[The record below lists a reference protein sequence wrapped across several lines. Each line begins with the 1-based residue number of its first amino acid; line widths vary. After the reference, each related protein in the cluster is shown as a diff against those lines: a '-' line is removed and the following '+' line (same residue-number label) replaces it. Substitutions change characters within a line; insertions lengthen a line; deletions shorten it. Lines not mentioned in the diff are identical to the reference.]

1 MADTRPRPPAAPT
14 PPASGPD
21 GDGEALQTTE
31 HGVKVHEVRDTT
43 TEREFTVQRRS
54 QTQMVIRRFMAHK
67 LAVGSLVVFVLVV
80 IISLVGGR
88 FWKYGYADITD
99 EFSSP
104 PSLEHPMGTDDIGH
118 DSLAQVLRGAQ
129 KSVQVALMVALLATT
144 LGTVIGALA
153 GYYRGWVD
161 SALMRFTDLVLTI
174 PSIAI
179 LAVLASTVASQAGN
193 WFFIGLVLA
202 LLQWTY
208 IARVVRGT
216 FLSLREK
223 EFVEAARALG
233 ASDSRIMFRHLLP
246 NASGSIIVNA
256 TITVAIAILAVLAS
270 TVASQAGNWFFIG
283 LILALL
289 QWTYIARVVRGT
301 FLSLREKE
309 FVEAARALGASDTRI
324 MFRHLLPNATGSII
338 VNATVTVAIAILL
351 ETALSFL
358 GLGIKP
364 PDTSLGLLV
373 STGQQAATTRP
384 WLFYFPGLVII
395 VIALTINFVG
405 DGLRDAF
412 DPTQTRV
419 RA

>member
-1 MADTRPRPPAAPT
+1 MADTRPRPPET
-14 PPASGPD
+14 RSTVEETENGQ
-21 GDGEALQTTE
+21 ELQTTE
-31 HGVKVHEVRDTT
+31 HGVQVHEVSQTT
-43 TEREFTVQRRS
+43 TEREFTVVRRS

-67 LAVGSLVVFVLVV
+67 LAVGSLVVFLLVV
-80 IISLVGGR
+80 VVSLIGGR

-118 DSLAQVLRGAQ
+118 DSFAQVLRGAQ
-129 KSVQVALMVALLATT
+129 KSVQVALMVAFLATT
-144 LGTVIGALA
+144 IGAVIGALA

-179 LAVLASTVASQAGN
+179 LAVLAATLADQAGN
-193 WFFIGLVLA
+193 WFFVGLVLA
-202 LLQWTY
+202 LLLWVY

-233 ASDSRIMFRHLLP
+233 ASDARIMFRHLLP
-246 NASGSIIVNA
+246 NAAGS
-256 TITVAIAILAVLAS
+256 L
-270 TVASQAGNWFFIG
+270 
-283 LILALL
+283 
-289 QWTYIARVVRGT
+289 
-301 FLSLREKE
+301 
-309 FVEAARALGASDTRI
+309 
-324 MFRHLLPNATGSII
+324 I
-338 VNATVTVAIAILL
+338 VNATVMVSIAILT

-358 GLGIKP
+358 GLGIKA

>member
-1 MADTRPRPPAAPT
+1 MADTRPHPPATQPSADV
-14 PPASGPD
+14 A
-21 GDGEALQTTE
+21 GDGQRLQTTE
-31 HGVKVHEVRDTT
+31 HGVQVHEVPSTT
-43 TEREFTVQRRS
+43 TEREFTVVRRS
-54 QTQMVIRRFMAHK
+54 QTQMVIRRFLAHK
-67 LAVGSLVVFVLVV
+67 LAVGSLVVFLLVIV
-80 IISLVGGR
+80 ISLIGGR

-129 KSVQVALMVALLATT
+129 KSVQVALMVAFLATT
-144 LGTVIGALA
+144 IGAVIGALA
-153 GYYRGWVD
+153 GYYRSWVD

-233 ASDSRIMFRHLLP
+233 ASD
-246 NASGSIIVNA
+246 A
-256 TITVAIAILAVLAS
+256 
-270 TVASQAGNWFFIG
+270 
-283 LILALL
+283 
-289 QWTYIARVVRGT
+289 
-301 FLSLREKE
+301 
-309 FVEAARALGASDTRI
+309 RI

-338 VNATVTVAIAILL
+338 VNATVTVAVAILL
-351 ETALSFL
+351 ESALSFL

>member
-1 MADTRPRPPAAPT
+1 MADTRPRPPAAEAPT
-14 PPASGPD
+14 DQAGGVPPD
-21 GDGEALQTTE
+21 LHRTE
-31 HGVKVHEVRDTT
+31 HGVQVHEVPPTT
-43 TEREFTVQRRS
+43 TEREFTVVRRS
-54 QTQMVIRRFMAHK
+54 QTQMIIRRFMAHK
-67 LAVGSLVVFVLVV
+67 LAVGSLVVFVLMV
-80 IISLVGGR
+80 IISLIGGR

-99 EFSSP
+99 EFSSS

-118 DSLAQVLRGAQ
+118 DTLAQVLRGAQ
-129 KSVQVALMVALLATT
+129 KSVQVALMVAFLSTT
-144 LGTVIGALA
+144 FGAFIGALA

-161 SALMRFTDLVLTI
+161 AALMRFTDLILTI

-179 LAVLASTVASQAGN
+179 LAVLAATLADQAGN
-193 WFFIGLVLA
+193 WFFVGLVLS
-202 LLQWTY
+202 LLLWTY

-233 ASDSRIMFRHLLP
+233 ASD
-246 NASGSIIVNA
+246 A
-256 TITVAIAILAVLAS
+256 
-270 TVASQAGNWFFIG
+270 
-283 LILALL
+283 
-289 QWTYIARVVRGT
+289 
-301 FLSLREKE
+301 
-309 FVEAARALGASDTRI
+309 RI

-338 VNATVTVAIAILL
+338 VNATVMVSVAILT

-358 GLGIKP
+358 GLGIKA

-373 STGQQAATTRP
+373 STGTQAATTRP

-412 DPTQTRV
+412 DPTQARV

>member
-1 MADTRPRPPAAPT
+1 MADTRPRPPET
-14 PPASGPD
+14 RPPAGPSGNGQD
-21 GDGEALQTTE
+21 LQTTE
-31 HGVKVHEVRDTT
+31 HGVQVHEVQETT
-43 TEREFTVQRRS
+43 TEREFTVARRS

-80 IISLVGGR
+80 IISLIGGR
-88 FWKYGYADITD
+88 FWKYNYADITD

-104 PSLEHPMGTDDIGH
+104 PSLAHPMGTDDIGH

-129 KSVQVALMVALLATT
+129 KSVQVALLVAFLSTT
-144 LGTVIGALA
+144 VGTVVGAVA

-179 LAVLASTVASQAGN
+179 LAVLAATLADKAGN
-193 WFFIGLVLA
+193 WFFVGVVLA
-202 LLQWTY
+202 LL
-208 IARVVRGT
+208 
-216 FLSLREK
+216 L
-223 EFVEAARALG
+223 
-233 ASDSRIMFRHLLP
+233 
-246 NASGSIIVNA
+246 
-256 TITVAIAILAVLAS
+256 
-270 TVASQAGNWFFIG
+270 
-283 LILALL
+283 
-289 QWTYIARVVRGT
+289 WTYIARVVRGT

-338 VNATVTVAIAILL
+338 VNATIMVSVAILT
-351 ETALSFL
+351 ETALSYL
-358 GLGIKP
+358 GLGIKS
-364 PDTSLGLLV
+364 PDTSLGLLI
-373 STGQQAATTRP
+373 STGQQAAQTRP
-384 WLFYFPGLVII
+384 WLFYFPGLMII

>member
-1 MADTRPRPPAAPT
+1 MADTRPRPPAT
-14 PPASGPD
+14 GPETGQA
-21 GDGEALQTTE
+21 GDGQELHRTE
-31 HGVKVHEVRDTT
+31 HGVQVHEVPATT
-43 TEREFTVQRRS
+43 TEREFTVVRRS
-54 QTQMVIRRFMAHK
+54 QTQMIIRRFMAHK

-80 IISLVGGR
+80 LISLLGGR
-88 FWKYGYADITD
+88 FWKYGYADITE

-104 PSLEHPMGTDDIGH
+104 PSWEHPMGTDDIGH
-118 DSLAQVLRGAQ
+118 DTLAQVLRGSQ
-129 KSVQVALMVALLATT
+129 KSVQVALMVAFLATT
-144 LGTVIGALA
+144 IGSIVGAIA

-179 LAVLASTVASQAGN
+179 LAVLAATVADQAGN

-202 LLQWTY
+202 VLLWT
-208 IARVVRGT
+208 T
-216 FLSLREK
+216 
-223 EFVEAARALG
+223 
-233 ASDSRIMFRHLLP
+233 
-246 NASGSIIVNA
+246 
-256 TITVAIAILAVLAS
+256 
-270 TVASQAGNWFFIG
+270 
-283 LILALL
+283 
-289 QWTYIARVVRGT
+289 IARVVRGT

-338 VNATVTVAIAILL
+338 VNATITVAVAILI
-351 ETALSFL
+351 ETALSYL
-358 GLGIKP
+358 GLGIRP

-373 STGQQAATTRP
+373 NDGQQAATTRP
-384 WLFYFPGLVII
+384 WLFYFPGLII
-395 VIALTINFVG
+395 VIIALTINFIG

>member
-1 MADTRPRPPAAPT
+1 MADTRPRPPETRPT
-14 PPASGPD
+14 IEETGN
-21 GDGEALQTTE
+21 GQELQTTE
-31 HGVKVHEVRDTT
+31 HGVQVHEVPQTT
-43 TEREFTVQRRS
+43 TEREFTVVRRS

-67 LAVGSLVVFVLVV
+67 LAVGSLVVFLLVV
-80 IISLVGGR
+80 VVSLIGGR

-118 DSLAQVLRGAQ
+118 DSFAQVLRGAQ
-129 KSVQVALMVALLATT
+129 KSVQVALMVAFLATT
-144 LGTVIGALA
+144 IGAVIGALA

-179 LAVLASTVASQAGN
+179 LAVLAATVSEQAGN

-202 LLQWTY
+202 LLLWVY

-233 ASDSRIMFRHLLP
+233 ASDARIMFRHLLP
-246 NASGSIIVNA
+246 NAAGS
-256 TITVAIAILAVLAS
+256 L
-270 TVASQAGNWFFIG
+270 
-283 LILALL
+283 
-289 QWTYIARVVRGT
+289 
-301 FLSLREKE
+301 
-309 FVEAARALGASDTRI
+309 
-324 MFRHLLPNATGSII
+324 I
-338 VNATVTVAIAILL
+338 VNATVMVSIAILT

-358 GLGIKP
+358 GLGIRP

>member
-1 MADTRPRPPAAPT
+1 MADTRPPPS
-14 PPASGPD
+14 ASD
-21 GDGEALQTTE
+21 EAGEGQELRQTE
-31 HGVKVHEVRDTT
+31 HGVQVHEVAATT
-43 TEREFTVQRRS
+43 PEREFTVAARS
-54 QTQMVIRRFMAHK
+54 QTSMIVRRFLAHK
-67 LAVGSLVVFVLVV
+67 LAVGSLVVFLIVV
-80 IISLVGGR
+80 VVSLIGGR

-104 PSLEHPMGTDDIGH
+104 PSLAHPMGTDDIGH

-129 KSVQVALMVALLATT
+129 KSVQVALLVAFLSTT
-144 LGTVIGALA
+144 VGTVVGAVA

-179 LAVLASTVASQAGN
+179 LAVLAATLADKAGN
-193 WFFIGLVLA
+193 WFFVGVVLA
-202 LLQWTY
+202 LL
-208 IARVVRGT
+208 
-216 FLSLREK
+216 L
-223 EFVEAARALG
+223 
-233 ASDSRIMFRHLLP
+233 
-246 NASGSIIVNA
+246 
-256 TITVAIAILAVLAS
+256 
-270 TVASQAGNWFFIG
+270 
-283 LILALL
+283 
-289 QWTYIARVVRGT
+289 WTYIARVVRGT

-338 VNATVTVAIAILL
+338 VNATIMVSVAILT
-351 ETALSFL
+351 ETALSYL
-358 GLGIKP
+358 GLGIKA
-364 PDTSLGLLV
+364 PDTSLGLLI
-373 STGQQAATTRP
+373 STGQQAAQTRP
-384 WLFYFPGLVII
+384 WLFYFPGLMII

>member
-1 MADTRPRPPAAPT
+1 MADTRPRPPATPT
-14 PPASGPD
+14 DNG
-21 GDGEALQTTE
+21 GDGQALETTE
-31 HGVKVHEVRDTT
+31 HGVKVHEVAATT
-43 TEREFTVQRRS
+43 TEREFTVVRRS
-54 QTQMVIRRFMAHK
+54 QSQMVIRRFMAHK

-80 IISLVGGR
+80 IVSLIGGR

-99 EFSSP
+99 QFSSP

-118 DSLAQVLRGAQ
+118 DSPAQVLRGAQ
-129 KSVQVALMVALLATT
+129 KSVQVALMVAILATT
-144 LGTVIGALA
+144 IGALIGALA

-233 ASDSRIMFRHLLP
+233 ASD
-246 NASGSIIVNA
+246 
-256 TITVAIAILAVLAS
+256 
-270 TVASQAGNWFFIG
+270 
-283 LILALL
+283 
-289 QWTYIARVVRGT
+289 
-301 FLSLREKE
+301 
-309 FVEAARALGASDTRI
+309 TRI
-324 MFRHLLPNATGSII
+324 MFKHLLPNATGSII
-338 VNATVTVAIAILL
+338 VNATITVAVAILV
-351 ETALSFL
+351 ETALSYL
-358 GLGIKP
+358 GLGIRP
-364 PDTSLGLLV
+364 PDTSLGLLI

-384 WLFYFPGLVII
+384 WLFYFPGLII
-395 VIALTINFVG
+395 VIIALTINFIG

>member
-1 MADTRPRPPAAPT
+1 MADTRPRPPASKAP
-14 PPASGPD
+14 AEAVDD
-21 GDGEALQTTE
+21 GRTLETTE
-31 HGVKVHEVRDTT
+31 HGVHVHEVPATT
-43 TEREFTVQRRS
+43 TEREFTVVRRS

-67 LAVGSLVVFVLVV
+67 LAVGSLVVFLLVV
-80 IISLVGGR
+80 VVSLIGGR

-118 DSLAQVLRGAQ
+118 DSFAQVLRGAQ
-129 KSVQVALMVALLATT
+129 KSVQVALMVAFLATT
-144 LGTVIGALA
+144 IGAVIGALA
-153 GYYRGWVD
+153 GYYRGWID
-161 SALMRFTDLVLTI
+161 AALMRFTDLVLTI

-179 LAVLASTVASQAGN
+179 LAVLAATVTEQAGN

-233 ASDSRIMFRHLLP
+233 ASD
-246 NASGSIIVNA
+246 A
-256 TITVAIAILAVLAS
+256 
-270 TVASQAGNWFFIG
+270 
-283 LILALL
+283 
-289 QWTYIARVVRGT
+289 
-301 FLSLREKE
+301 
-309 FVEAARALGASDTRI
+309 RI

-338 VNATVTVAIAILL
+338 VNATITVAVAILI
-351 ETALSFL
+351 ETALSYL
-358 GLGIKP
+358 GLGIRP
-364 PDTSLGLLV
+364 PDTSLGLLI

-384 WLFYFPGLVII
+384 WLFYFPGLII
-395 VIALTINFVG
+395 VIIALTINFIG

>member
-1 MADTRPRPPAAPT
+1 MADTRPHPSATETGPT
-14 PPASGPD
+14 TDPG
-21 GDGEALQTTE
+21 GDGGRLQTTE
-31 HGVKVHEVRDTT
+31 HGVKVHEVPATT
-43 TEREFTVQRRS
+43 TEREFTVVRRS
-54 QTQMVIRRFMAHK
+54 QTQMVIRRFLAHK
-67 LAVGSLVVFVLVV
+67 LAVGSLVVFLLVV
-80 IISLVGGR
+80 IISLIGGR

-99 EFSSP
+99 QFSTP

-118 DSLAQVLRGAQ
+118 DTLAQVLRGSQ
-129 KSVQVALMVALLATT
+129 KSVQVALMVAFLATT
-144 LGTVIGALA
+144 IGAVIGALA

-161 SALMRFTDLVLTI
+161 SALMRFTDLILTI

-179 LAVLASTVASQAGN
+179 LAVLASVVASEAGN
-193 WFFIGLVLA
+193 WFFIGLV
-202 LLQWTY
+202 
-208 IARVVRGT
+208 
-216 FLSLREK
+216 
-223 EFVEAARALG
+223 
-233 ASDSRIMFRHLLP
+233 
-246 NASGSIIVNA
+246 
-256 TITVAIAILAVLAS
+256 
-270 TVASQAGNWFFIG
+270 
-283 LILALL
+283 LALL

-338 VNATVTVAIAILL
+338 VNATVTVAVAILV
-351 ETALSFL
+351 ETALSYL

-364 PDTSLGLLV
+364 PDTSLGLLI

-384 WLFYFPGLVII
+384 WLFYFPGLMIVI
-395 VIALTINFVG
+395 IALTVNFVG

>member
-43 TEREFTVQRRS
+43 TEREYTVQRLS

-99 EFSSP
+99 QFSSP
-104 PSLEHPMGTDDIGH
+104 PSLAHPMGTDDIGH

-129 KSVQVALMVALLATT
+129 KSVQVALMVAFLATAI
-144 LGTVIGALA
+144 GTVIGALA

-174 PSIAI
+174 PS
-179 LAVLASTVASQAGN
+179 
-193 WFFIGLVLA
+193 
-202 LLQWTY
+202 
-208 IARVVRGT
+208 
-216 FLSLREK
+216 
-223 EFVEAARALG
+223 
-233 ASDSRIMFRHLLP
+233 
-246 NASGSIIVNA
+246 
-256 TITVAIAILAVLAS
+256 IAILAVLAS

>member
-1 MADTRPRPPAAPT
+1 MADTRARPPGTQPVDHE
-14 PPASGPD
+14 G
-21 GDGEALQTTE
+21 GDGPELQRTE
-31 HGVKVHEVRDTT
+31 HGVQVHEVPATT
-43 TEREFTVQRRS
+43 TEREFTVVRRS
-54 QTQMVIRRFMAHK
+54 QTQMIIRRFMAHK
-67 LAVGSLVVFVLVV
+67 LAVGSLVVFLLVV
-80 IISLVGGR
+80 VLSLIGGR

-104 PSLEHPMGTDDIGH
+104 PSLKHPMGTDGIGH
-118 DSLAQVLRGAQ
+118 DTLAQVLRGAQ
-129 KSVQVALMVALLATT
+129 KSVQVALMVAFLSTT
-144 LGTVIGALA
+144 VGAVIGALA

-161 SALMRFTDLVLTI
+161 AALMRFTDLVLTI

-179 LAVLASTVASQAGN
+179 LAVLAATLADKAGN
-193 WFFIGLVLA
+193 WFFVGLVLA
-202 LLQWTY
+202 LLLWVY

-233 ASDSRIMFRHLLP
+233 ASD
-246 NASGSIIVNA
+246 A
-256 TITVAIAILAVLAS
+256 
-270 TVASQAGNWFFIG
+270 
-283 LILALL
+283 
-289 QWTYIARVVRGT
+289 
-301 FLSLREKE
+301 
-309 FVEAARALGASDTRI
+309 RI
-324 MFRHLLPNATGSII
+324 MFRHLLPNATGSLI
-338 VNATVTVAIAILL
+338 VNATVMVSIAILL

-373 STGQQAATTRP
+373 ATGQQAATTRP
-384 WLFYFPGLVII
+384 WLFYFPGVFIVI
-395 VIALTINFVG
+395 IALTINFVG

>member
-1 MADTRPRPPAAPT
+1 MADTRPRPPAAQA
-14 PPASGPD
+14 PAGPA
-21 GDGEALQTTE
+21 GDGQELQTTE
-31 HGVKVHEVRDTT
+31 HGVQVHEVAETS
-43 TEREFTVQRRS
+43 TEREFTVVRRS
-54 QTQMVIRRFMAHK
+54 QTQMIIRRFLAHK
-67 LAVGSLVVFVLVV
+67 LAVGSLIVFVLVV
-80 IISLVGGR
+80 IVSLIGGR

-118 DSLAQVLRGAQ
+118 DSFAQVLRGAQ
-129 KSVQVALMVALLATT
+129 KSVQVALMVAFLATT

-179 LAVLASTVASQAGN
+179 LALLAATVTEQAGN

-233 ASDSRIMFRHLLP
+233 ASD
-246 NASGSIIVNA
+246 A
-256 TITVAIAILAVLAS
+256 
-270 TVASQAGNWFFIG
+270 
-283 LILALL
+283 
-289 QWTYIARVVRGT
+289 
-301 FLSLREKE
+301 
-309 FVEAARALGASDTRI
+309 RI

-338 VNATVTVAIAILL
+338 VNATITVAVAILL
-351 ETALSFL
+351 ETSLSYL
-358 GLGIKP
+358 GLGIQP
-364 PDTSLGLLV
+364 PDTSLGLQV
-373 STGQQAATTRP
+373 AAGQQAATTRP
-384 WLFYFPGLVII
+384 WLFYFPGLII
-395 VIALTINFVG
+395 VIIALTINFVG

>member
-1 MADTRPRPPAAPT
+1 MADTRPRRPAAEEST
-14 PPASGPD
+14 DQLDSPP
-21 GDGEALQTTE
+21 ELQRTE
-31 HGVKVHEVRDTT
+31 HGVQVHEVPVTT
-43 TEREFTVQRRS
+43 TEREFTVVRRS

-80 IISLVGGR
+80 ILSLIGGR
-88 FWKYGYADITD
+88 FWKYGYADITE

-104 PSLEHPMGTDDIGH
+104 PSMEHPMGTDDIGH
-118 DSLAQVLRGAQ
+118 DTLAQVLRGAQ
-129 KSVQVALMVALLATT
+129 KSVQVALMVAFLSTT
-144 LGTVIGALA
+144 FGAVIGAIA

-161 SALMRFTDLVLTI
+161 AALMRFTDLILTI

-179 LAVLASTVASQAGN
+179 LAVLAATLADQSGN
-193 WFFIGLVLA
+193 WFFVGLVLS
-202 LLQWTY
+202 LLLWTY

-233 ASDSRIMFRHLLP
+233 ASD
-246 NASGSIIVNA
+246 V
-256 TITVAIAILAVLAS
+256 
-270 TVASQAGNWFFIG
+270 
-283 LILALL
+283 
-289 QWTYIARVVRGT
+289 
-301 FLSLREKE
+301 
-309 FVEAARALGASDTRI
+309 RI

-338 VNATVTVAIAILL
+338 VNATVMVSVAILT

-358 GLGIKP
+358 GLGIKA

>member
-1 MADTRPRPPAAPT
+1 MATTLPDQPATRT
-14 PPASGPD
+14 TSGPVLEVRD
-21 GDGEALQTTE
+21 LTVEFPTDDGGDGQALGTTE
-31 HGVKVHEVRDTT
+31 HGVKVHEVPATT
-43 TEREFTVQRRS
+43 TEREFTVVRRS
-54 QTQMVIRRFMAHK
+54 QTQMITRRFMAHK

-80 IISLVGGR
+80 IISLIGGR

-118 DSLAQVLRGAQ
+118 DSFARILRGAQ
-129 KSVQVALMVALLATT
+129 KSVQVALMVAVLATT
-144 LGTVIGALA
+144 LGAVIGALA

-179 LAVLASTVASQAGN
+179 LAVLAATVSNQAGN

-233 ASDSRIMFRHLLP
+233 ASD
-246 NASGSIIVNA
+246 
-256 TITVAIAILAVLAS
+256 
-270 TVASQAGNWFFIG
+270 
-283 LILALL
+283 
-289 QWTYIARVVRGT
+289 
-301 FLSLREKE
+301 
-309 FVEAARALGASDTRI
+309 TRI
-324 MFRHLLPNATGSII
+324 MFKHLLPNATGSII
-338 VNATVTVAIAILL
+338 VNATNTVAVAIQV
-351 ETALSFL
+351 ETALSNL
-358 GLGIKP
+358 GLGIKA
-364 PDTSLGLLV
+364 PDTSLGLLI
-373 STGQQAATTRP
+373 SAGQQAATTRP
-384 WLFYFPGLVII
+384 WLFYFPGLII
-395 VIALTINFVG
+395 VIIALTINFIG

>member
-1 MADTRPRPPAAPT
+1 MADTRPRPPVT
-14 PPASGPD
+14 QPPIDETGN
-21 GDGEALQTTE
+21 GVELQTTE
-31 HGVKVHEVRDTT
+31 HGVRVHEVPQTT
-43 TEREFTVQRRS
+43 TEREFTVARRS
-54 QTQMVIRRFMAHK
+54 QTQMILRRFMAHK
-67 LAVGSLVVFVLVV
+67 LAVGSLVVFLLVV
-80 IISLVGGR
+80 VISLIGGR

-118 DSLAQVLRGAQ
+118 DSFAQVLRGAQ
-129 KSVQVALMVALLATT
+129 KSVQVALMVAFLATT
-144 LGTVIGALA
+144 IGAVIGALA

-179 LAVLASTVASQAGN
+179 LAVLAATVS
-193 WFFIGLVLA
+193 
-202 LLQWTY
+202 
-208 IARVVRGT
+208 
-216 FLSLREK
+216 E
-223 EFVEAARALG
+223 
-233 ASDSRIMFRHLLP
+233 
-246 NASGSIIVNA
+246 
-256 TITVAIAILAVLAS
+256 
-270 TVASQAGNWFFIG
+270 QAGNWFFIG

-309 FVEAARALGASDTRI
+309 FVEAARALGASDARI

-351 ETALSFL
+351 ETALSYL
-358 GLGIKP
+358 GLGIRP
-364 PDTSLGLLV
+364 PDTSLGLLI

-395 VIALTINFVG
+395 IIALTINFVG

>member
-1 MADTRPRPPAAPT
+1 MADTRPRPPAAQT

-118 DSLAQVLRGAQ
+118 DSLAQVLRGSQ
-129 KSVQVALMVALLATT
+129 KSVQVALMVAFLATSI
-144 LGTVIGALA
+144 GTVIGALA

-246 NASGSIIVNA
+246 NATGSIIVNA
-256 TITVAIAILAVLAS
+256 TITVAIAIL
-270 TVASQAGNWFFIG
+270 
-283 LILALL
+283 
-289 QWTYIARVVRGT
+289 
-301 FLSLREKE
+301 
-309 FVEAARALGASDTRI
+309 
-324 MFRHLLPNATGSII
+324 
-338 VNATVTVAIAILL
+338 L
-351 ETALSFL
+351 ETALSYL
-358 GLGIKP
+358 GLGIKA
-364 PDTSLGLLV
+364 PDTSLGLLI
-373 STGQQAATTRP
+373 SAGQQAATTRP
-384 WLFYFPGLVII
+384 WLFYFPGIII
-395 VIALTINFVG
+395 VIIALTINFIG

>member
-1 MADTRPRPPAAPT
+1 MADTRPRPPETTEPQ
-14 PPASGPD
+14 
-21 GDGEALQTTE
+21 GDGARGGEGLQTTE
-31 HGVKVHEVRDTT
+31 HGVHVHEVPATT
-43 TEREFTVQRRS
+43 TEREFTVVRRS

-67 LAVGSLVVFVLVV
+67 LAVGSLVVFLLVI
-80 IISLVGGR
+80 IISLIGGR

-104 PSLEHPMGTDDIGH
+104 PSLAHPMGTDDIGH

-129 KSVQVALMVALLATT
+129 KSVQVALMVAFLATT
-144 LGTVIGALA
+144 IGAIIGALA

-161 SALMRFTDLVLTI
+161 AALMRFTDLVLTI

-179 LAVLASTVASQAGN
+179 LALLAATLADQAGN

-233 ASDSRIMFRHLLP
+233 ASD
-246 NASGSIIVNA
+246 A
-256 TITVAIAILAVLAS
+256 
-270 TVASQAGNWFFIG
+270 
-283 LILALL
+283 
-289 QWTYIARVVRGT
+289 
-301 FLSLREKE
+301 
-309 FVEAARALGASDTRI
+309 RI

-338 VNATVTVAIAILL
+338 VNATITVAIAILL
-351 ETALSFL
+351 ETSLSYL
-358 GLGIKP
+358 GLGIKA

-373 STGQQAATTRP
+373 SAGQQAATTRP
-384 WLFYFPGLVII
+384 WLFYFPGLII
-395 VIALTINFVG
+395 VIIALTINFIG